1 MSTWQR
7 AEERWRRLCEQKNEM
22 CELVYEWAALLGG
35 QRVARATHRHTVA
48 REGVWRS
55 TQGGRET
62 ELNLF
67 SSRVSAYK
75 MVRNE

>member
-1 MSTWQR
+1 MG
-7 AEERWRRLCEQKNEM
+7 EQKNEM
-22 CELVYEWAALLGG
+22 GSLVYEWAALLGG
-35 QRVARATHRHTVA
+35 QRVARATHRHTIA
-48 REGVWRS
+48 REGVWTS

-67 SSRVSAYK
+67 SSTVSAYT